1 MTMTFMEALMIS
13 KYFDA
18 LFDQFMHECKFESI
32 SKAAGLK
39 MKSTTSAIA
48 LLVVA
53 AEEQRYAR
61 RV

>member
-1 MTMTFMEALMIS
+1 MIF
-13 KYFDA
+13 KNFDA

-32 SKAAGLK
+32 SKAAGLE
-39 MKSTTSAIA
+39 MKSTTNTIA

-53 AEEQRYAR
+53 AEEQRHAR